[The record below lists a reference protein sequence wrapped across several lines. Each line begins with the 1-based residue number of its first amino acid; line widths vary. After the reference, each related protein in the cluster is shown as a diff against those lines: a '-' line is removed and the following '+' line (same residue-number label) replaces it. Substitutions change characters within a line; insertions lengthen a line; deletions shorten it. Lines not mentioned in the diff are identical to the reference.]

1 MYFEIINEIEEID
14 IIAVENGIREIERLK
29 KKFGE
34 GRWRKLKGTAFVRLQ
49 DGTVEK
55 AEIHWYEANGVGR
68 KDFKIKRL
76 LR

>member
-1 MYFEIINEIEEID
+1 MYFEIISEIEEID
-14 IIAVENGIREIERLK
+14 IIAIENGIREIERLK

-34 GRWRKLKGTAFVRLQ
+34 GRWRKLKGTAFVRLL

-55 AEIHWYEANGVGR
+55 AEIHWYEANGIGR

>member
-29 KKFGE
+29 KKYGE
-34 GRWRKLKGTAFVRLQ
+34 GRWRKLKGTALVRLH
-49 DGTVEK
+49 DGTIEK
-55 AEIHWYEANGVGR
+55 AEIHWYEANGIGKR
-68 KDFKIKRL
+68 DFKIKRF